1 MTMELL
7 RGTLAW
13 SAVLNMGILLWWF
26 LFITFADDWVYKMH
40 SRFSQSSAGNSMP
53 SIMPEWLFTRSASS
67 AFLSS
72 PTWRCG
78 LCPDHNKPEGQG
90 YFE

>member
-1 MTMELL
+1 MSLELL

-40 SRFSQSSAGNSMP
+40 SKFYAIQREQFDVIHYAGMTFYK
-53 SIMPEWLFTRSASS
+53 ICIFTFFIVPYLARTFTTEAE
-67 AFLSS
+67 L
-72 PTWRCG
+72 
-78 LCPDHNKPEGQG
+78 
-90 YFE
+90 